1 MGILPDHVGNRA
13 CHRRSRIVCRREIY
27 RRPGA
32 RGILFALI
40 VIASA
45 AQSFRSTCGCE
56 REAPACSK
64 QRFPEAT
71 RHVGQGTARNI
82 SGTKSLISLGQGAM
96 KHAGKLFHFEHYAY
110 QPSETID
117 PTGRL
122 LVRGLPANEC
132 TQCLQNYGGHPM
144 QYSKRLAGTSEGAG
158 EYIASPAARSRT
170 FNTKAPFPD

>member
-1 MGILPDHVGNRA
+1 MRHYRRSNGNVGNRA

-56 REAPACSK
+56 RGAPACSK

-71 RHVGQGTARNI
+71 RHVGQGSARNI
-82 SGTKSLISLGQGAM
+82 SGTKSLILIGTGCNETCRKTCSILDSMRTGHRKRWILPDDCWLKGFPPISWQLLFPVLLANNAEVFSPI
-96 KHAGKLFHFEHYAY
+96 KH
-110 QPSETID
+110 
-117 PTGRL
+117 
-122 LVRGLPANEC
+122 
-132 TQCLQNYGGHPM
+132 
-144 QYSKRLAGTSEGAG
+144 
-158 EYIASPAARSRT
+158 
-170 FNTKAPFPD
+170 